1 MKCKKN
7 INLKEKMDEKKVY
20 ELFRLVSIVLSESF
34 TVSGLPSS
42 ITPVIDGIWP
52 INFVSLKA

>member
-20 ELFRLVSIVLSESF
+20 ELFRLVM
-34 TVSGLPSS
+34 P
-42 ITPVIDGIWP
+42 
-52 INFVSLKA
+52 KY

>member
-20 ELFRLVSIVLSESF
+20 ELFRLE
-34 TVSGLPSS
+34 G
-42 ITPVIDGIWP
+42 GK
-52 INFVSLKA
+52 NFLLAKK

>member
-20 ELFRLVSIVLSESF
+20 ELFRLVKKLDRLGRDTSDMIL
-34 TVSGLPSS
+34 LK
-42 ITPVIDGIWP
+42 
-52 INFVSLKA
+52 SLIQWV

>member
-20 ELFRLVSIVLSESF
+20 ELFRLNLKNI
-34 TVSGLPSS
+34 TLP
-42 ITPVIDGIWP
+42 II
-52 INFVSLKA
+52 L